1 MLDRF
6 YATSHLILMMF
17 IATTCWAD
25 LGVQGPYLG
34 QPSPGLEAQVFAP
47 EIISTRGNTD
57 GRPFWSPDGLEL
69 YYVSSGE
76 WTYMQGKDGFWT
88 EPRPYGAIP
97 DVPQLP
103 IGLGFAGPR
112 FSGDGQQI
120 YSTDGHRVW
129 MSERT
134 ETGWSE
140 ARNLNI
146 PEHNFELWWFS
157 VTNDGTLYMT
167 MGREASSSYAI
178 YRARQDENG
187 TYPTLE
193 NMNST
198 IGAQN
203 IFYHHISPDESTL
216 ILTQWNLSGGYGDED
231 LYISFRDE
239 QDHWTHPR
247 NLGPKINTSGA
258 EWSPFLTADGKHF
271 FYNSQST
278 AYSSPIDMLWIE
290 ARAVLPDP
298 NGPIQNLITGQRFGS
313 IQLAVDYANTG
324 EVIVLQPGI
333 YNENIDLHRKN
344 IILQSVEPNNP
355 SYIGGTIIQ
364 GSADSP
370 VITLQY
376 NPPAC
381 EIAGLTIRAGLSG
394 IAGTGTDVT
403 IRNCR
408 IMDNVNH
415 GLELARR
422 SEPHLLNCL
431 ITGNGQAGIM
441 NLPNP
446 GRSNSFSAPLI
457 ENCVIV
463 QNGSAS
469 IVDGEPVIVDS
480 IITTQATD

>member
-1 MLDRF
+1 MLNRF

-25 LGVQGPYLG
+25 LDVQGPYLG
-34 QPSPGLEAQVFAP
+34 QPSPGLETQIFAP
-47 EIISTRGNTD
+47 GIISTRGNTD
-57 GRPFWSPDGLEL
+57 GRPVWTPDGLEL
-69 YYVSSGE
+69 YYFSSGSG
-76 WTYMQGKDGFWT
+76 TYTQGKDGFWT
-88 EPRPYGAIP
+88 EPRPLSIQAGIP
-97 DVPQLP
+97 PMFMTV
-103 IGLGFAGPR
+103 GLGFAGPR
-112 FSGDGQQI
+112 FSGDGQRA
-120 YSTDGHRVW
+120 YVTDGHGVW

-134 ETGWSE
+134 DTGWSE

-167 MGREASSSYAI
+167 MGREATSTYYI
-178 YRARQDENG
+178 YRARPDENG
-187 TYPTLE
+187 EYPTLE
-193 NMNST
+193 NMNNT
-198 IGAQN
+198 IGARN
-203 IFYHHISPDESTL
+203 SFYNHISLDESIL
-216 ILTQWNLSGGYGDED
+216 ILTQWNVSGGYGDED

-239 QDHWTHPR
+239 QDNWTHPR
-247 NLGPKINTSGA
+247 NLGPKINTSGT
-258 EWSPFLTADGKHF
+258 EWSPFLTADGKYL
-271 FYNSQST
+271 FYNSQRA
-278 AYSSPIDMLWIE
+278 AYNSPIDMLWIE

-298 NGPIQNLITGQRFGS
+298 NGPFENTNTGQRFGS
-313 IQLAVDYANTG
+313 IQLAIDNTNDG

-333 YNENIDLHRKN
+333 YNENVNLGSKN
-344 IILQSVEPNNP
+344 IKLQSVDPNNP

-364 GSADSP
+364 GSPDDP

-376 NPPAC
+376 NSEAC

-394 IAGTGTDVT
+394 IAGTSTDVT

-431 ITGNGQAGIM
+431 IAGNGQAGIM
-441 NLPNP
+441 NLANP
-446 GRSNSFSAPLI
+446 GRGSSFSAPLI

-463 QNGSAS
+463 QNGSAN
-469 IVDGEPVIVDS
+469 IDGGQPIIVDS
-480 IITTQATD
+480 IVSQ